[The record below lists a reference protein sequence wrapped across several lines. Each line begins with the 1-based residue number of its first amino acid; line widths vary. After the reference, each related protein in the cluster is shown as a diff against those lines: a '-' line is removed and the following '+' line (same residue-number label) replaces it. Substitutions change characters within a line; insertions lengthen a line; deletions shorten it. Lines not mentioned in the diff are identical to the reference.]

1 MNVKKCHSLQT
12 FYDSAP
18 STSNKIIIICL
29 RAFLTLFSAV
39 TSAVATDPTS
49 STCSP
54 TTLPQSTLPQSTII
68 AVASSA
74 ALLALLSIALLVTIT
89 GCFITLKRERKKQ
102 RKPHPADFQHQQNSV
117 LLDYNPAYNDRHPGS
132 NINLNL
138 DNQYQEQQ
146 IDHEPY
152 YSLVTQEEDDTTSE
166 THDSYVEIQPTHNN
180 NTKDN

>member
-1 MNVKKCHSLQT
+1 MFKSLSNAI
-12 FYDSAP
+12 SA
-18 STSNKIIIICL
+18 L
-29 RAFLTLFSAV
+29 

-49 STCSP
+49 GTCSP

-68 AVASSA
+68 AVASLA
-74 ALLALLSIALLVTIT
+74 ALLALLSIVLLITVT

-132 NINLNL
+132 NFNL

-152 YSLVTQEEDDTTSE
+152 YSLVTQEEDDTTSG

>member
-1 MNVKKCHSLQT
+1 M
-12 FYDSAP
+12 
-18 STSNKIIIICL
+18 
-29 RAFLTLFSAV
+29 LFSAV
-39 TSAVATDPTS
+39 TSAVATDPIS

-74 ALLALLSIALLVTIT
+74 ALLALLSITLLITIT

-117 LLDYNPAYNDRHPGS
+117 LLDYNPAYNDRHTGS
-132 NINLNL
+132 NFNL

-152 YSLVTQEEDDTTSE
+152 YSLVTQEEDDTASG